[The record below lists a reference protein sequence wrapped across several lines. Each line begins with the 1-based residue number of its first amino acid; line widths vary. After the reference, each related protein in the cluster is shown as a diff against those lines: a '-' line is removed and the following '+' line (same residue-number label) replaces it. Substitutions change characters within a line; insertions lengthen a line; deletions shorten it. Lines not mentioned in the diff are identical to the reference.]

1 MIQLILVGVIGIIMF
16 FSLLVGFIQ
25 GFRKNVYKLIATI
38 LFWTIFW
45 CTAPFVKG
53 EAILKSTMI
62 YDYLA
67 SFLPPI
73 DGSTCTTLFDYI
85 IYTLA
90 NMLDISHEML
100 EDVAIQSTLIAILQ
114 NIVKIVYLIVYAIV
128 FGIINKLVYAIFFKK
143 RFKISKRYLRK
154 LERKQEKYV
163 NVMELKIKVLKS
175 KLQEKKNNFETIK
188 FSNH

>member
-1 MIQLILVGVIGIIMF
+1 
-16 FSLLVGFIQ
+16 
-25 GFRKNVYKLIATI
+25 
-38 LFWTIFW
+38 
-45 CTAPFVKG
+45 
-53 EAILKSTMI
+53 MI

-67 SFLPPI
+67 AYLPPI

-128 FGIINKLVYAIFFKK
+128 FGIPF
-143 RFKISKRYLRK
+143 
-154 LERKQEKYV
+154 
-163 NVMELKIKVLKS
+163 
-175 KLQEKKNNFETIK
+175 
-188 FSNH
+188 